1 MNQHDA
7 HSAVAAA
14 WYVAEQEF
22 CRLAGFTE
30 AEWRR
35 LVFLRWLYRS
45 GRLTE
50 WAADERVTEHGAVHV
65 PADARPR

>member
-7 HSAVAAA
+7 QSAVTTAL
-14 WYVAEQEF
+14 YVVEHEF
-22 CRLAGFTE
+22 CRGAGFTE

-35 LVFLRWLYRS
+35 LVFLRWLYRT

-50 WAADERVTEHGAVHV
+50 WAGAADERVTEA
-65 PADARPR
+65 

>member
-7 HSAVAAA
+7 QSPVITP
-14 WYVAEQEF
+14 WYVAEREF
-22 CRLAGFTE
+22 WRGAGFTE

-35 LVFLRWLYRS
+35 LGFLRWLYRA

-50 WAADERVTEHGAVHV
+50 WAVDERVMEA
-65 PADARPR
+65 

>member
-7 HSAVAAA
+7 QSAVATAS
-14 WYVAEQEF
+14 YVVEQEF
-22 CRLAGFTE
+22 CRGAGFTE

-35 LVFLRWLYRS
+35 LVFLRWLYRT

-50 WAADERVTEHGAVHV
+50 WA
-65 PADARPR
+65 